1 MHPLNRPLRPSAI
14 AVLAAVLAAPGAF
27 ANGQAPVV
35 SQPVTPMAPARG
47 VDPQAAGTKELE
59 LSGGFSHTQ
68 GTDVGTV
75 NADVGFGYYIAP
87 RLDLGIR
94 QTLSYN
100 FIDDGDDTWTASTI
114 PFIEYSFLT
123 SNPSFR
129 PFLGAFAGA
138 VYNEDDVTGTVGPSA
153 GIRYYLNDSTAII
166 TRYRYE
172 WFFDDLSFE
181 DTTDTSDGN
190 HVVTIGF
197 SYSWR

>member
-1 MHPLNRPLRPSAI
+1 MTRTL
-14 AVLAAVLAAPGAF
+14 
-27 ANGQAPVV
+27 
-35 SQPVTPMAPARG
+35 
-47 VDPQAAGTKELE
+47 DPQAAGTKELE

-68 GTDVGTV
+68 GSDVGTI
-75 NADVGFGYYIAP
+75 NADIGFGYYIAP

-100 FIDDGDDTWTASTI
+100 FIDGGSDTWTASTI
-114 PFIEYSFLT
+114 PFLEYSFLT

-138 VYNEDDVTGTVGPSA
+138 VYNEDDVTGTIGPSA
-153 GIRYYLNDSTAII
+153 GIRYYLNESTAVI

-181 DTTDTSDGN
+181 DATDTSDGN